1 MTDQELSKLL
11 KLKKAE
17 TPGEVYFS
25 QFLTEFH
32 RYQRAEI
39 LHKPTF
45 SEKLGEWFTQLLPT
59 PRMTY
64 AFSGCAALALLA
76 AGAFALLPVKQASF
90 STASMAPFTPDQQLA
105 TFTTYADASHQQ
117 PELLPSATPERA
129 STYVTGTSVG
139 HYETVVTF

>member
-17 TPGEVYFS
+17 TPGEEYFS

-39 LHKPTF
+39 LREPTF
-45 SEKLGEWFTQLLPT
+45 SEKLSNWFTQLLPT
-59 PRMTY
+59 PRMAY
-64 AFSGCAALALLA
+64 AGSFALILIAV
-76 AGAFALLPVKQASF
+76 GTFALLPAKSAS
-90 STASMAPFTPDQQLA
+90 SVAAASAPMTSEQQLA
-105 TFTTYADASHQQ
+105 SFTTYSDASNQQ
-117 PELLPSATPERA
+117 PELLASAPTRPA
-129 STYVTGTSVG
+129 ATYVTGTSVG